1 MNNIDEAVQHLLN
14 GGLVIIADDEDRE
27 SEGDLVG
34 VGSLVTPE
42 SINFMTKYGRG
53 LICAPISQKHAEKF
67 HLNEMTDYN
76 SDPFGTAFTISVD
89 ATETSTGISAKDRA
103 RTIKELANPES
114 TAESFFKPG
123 HMFPLIAKSGGVLE
137 RRGHTEASLELVKLT
152 GNEEVAYI
160 CEILNDDGSMARL
173 PQLKKY
179 AEEWDVPLITIE
191 DLSSYLLNKDSV
203 GVSLPTKYGD
213 FNMKLFEDYD
223 HKEHLILYKGDI
235 KNHDN
240 PVMVRIHSECLT
252 GDVFGS
258 KRCDCGEQLERSM
271 ELINNES
278 VGAVIYMRQEGRGIG
293 LKNKLR
299 TYHLQEHG
307 VDTYD
312 ANVKLGFMPDERQY
326 DFAVKILKAV
336 GINNVRLLTNNP
348 DKISALETHGI
359 NVAEQIPLQT
369 KPLKENRHYL
379 ETKKVKFKHKLS
391 I

>member
-34 VGSLVTPE
+34 VGSLVTSE

-76 SDPFGTAFTISVD
+76 SDPFGTTFTISVD

-179 AEEWDVPLITIE
+179 AEEWDVPLITFE

-213 FNMKLFEDYD
+213 FKMKLFEDYD

-271 ELINNES
+271 ELISNES

-326 DFAVKILKAV
+326 DFAVEILKAV

-348 DKISALETHGI
+348 DKISALEAHGI